1 MSSRPSV
8 QVPRVRKRPLQ
19 KQQQQKRK
27 RQRLGGNLPRR
38 RIDPGKSRNFL
49 GNLMDM
55 DILGKEKKVTQ
66 YSRFFQYMNFLVYI
80 LVLAE
85 RHEMSCF
92 HFLH

>member
-8 QVPRVRKRPLQ
+8 QVPRVRKRPL
-19 KQQQQKRK
+19 QQQQKRK

-55 DILGKEKKVTQ
+55 DILGKEFKGDTVQ
-66 YSRFFQYMNFLVYI
+66 QAFPV
-80 LVLAE
+80 
-85 RHEMSCF
+85 H
-92 HFLH
+92 

>member
-55 DILGKEKKVTQ
+55 DILGKEFKGDSTTILI
-66 YSRFFQYMNFLVYI
+66 LVY
-80 LVLAE
+80 
-85 RHEMSCF
+85 
-92 HFLH
+92 

>member
-19 KQQQQKRK
+19 KQQQQQQKRK

-49 GNLMDM
+49 GDLMDM
-55 DILGKEKKVTQ
+55 DILGKEFKGDKDQQAFPVH
-66 YSRFFQYMNFLVYI
+66 YRLDNRKGSFF
-80 LVLAE
+80 
-85 RHEMSCF
+85 
-92 HFLH
+92 